1 MATTYAER
9 TAQALSIQELVSAIA
24 AIQALIQADDGYSPI
39 TTAHLRT
46 AYRRL
51 ADALAKRSLDEAPW
65 H

>member
-9 TAQALSIQELVSAIA
+9 TAQALSIPELVSALA
-24 AIQALIQADDGYSPI
+24 AIQALIKADDGYNPL
-39 TTAHLRT
+39 TADHLQT

-65 H
+65 R